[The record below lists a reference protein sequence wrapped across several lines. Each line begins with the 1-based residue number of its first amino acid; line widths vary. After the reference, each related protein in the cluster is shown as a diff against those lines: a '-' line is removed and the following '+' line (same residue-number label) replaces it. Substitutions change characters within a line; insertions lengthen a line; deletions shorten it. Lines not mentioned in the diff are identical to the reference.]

1 MTSDILLTTFAGI
14 SVSITLSIDSL
25 AGEPNE
31 TFAISYQAP
40 LVSGSND
47 ALFFFRNTSFV
58 IVDADS
64 K

>member
-1 MTSDILLTTFAGI
+1 MH
-14 SVSITLSIDSL
+14 
-25 AGEPNE
+25 E